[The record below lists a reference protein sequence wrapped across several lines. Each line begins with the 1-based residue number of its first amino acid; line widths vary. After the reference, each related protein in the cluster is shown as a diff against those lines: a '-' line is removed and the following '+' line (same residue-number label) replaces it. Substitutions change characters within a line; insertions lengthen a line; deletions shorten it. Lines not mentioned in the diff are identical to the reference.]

1 MSEARLSILGLYN
14 YGQINND
21 DLFENLNLPN
31 GIDKDDIVN
40 NILEQCAEFET
51 LYPDY
56 DYMKFSIGLWSK
68 RWYRT
73 FDKWI
78 KALAIEYEPL
88 WNFDRTEEYTDTE
101 SETIDRDTTDR
112 KTETE
117 TTSGNKS
124 ETENT
129 TANGNSE
136 TIGHSETSD
145 TVDETDTNS
154 VVAYNSD
161 TLHLK
166 EQDVIDRDGSS
177 ENNDKIN
184 STAETEEN
192 RTLSGDETGNRTL
205 TDNSSGTDNSDRNRT
220 LTHHAKLYGNIGV
233 TTSQQM
239 LESELEIAKF
249 NLTQQIVDCFKVDM
263 CILVY

>member
-14 YGQINND
+14 YGQMNND
-21 DLFENLNLPN
+21 DLFKNLNLPN

-73 FDKWI
+73 FEKWVTLLS
-78 KALAIEYEPL
+78 KEYEPL
-88 WNFDRTEEYTDTE
+88 WNFDRKETYTDNETEQTAAHGE
-101 SETIDRDTTDR
+101 SE
-112 KTETE
+112 
-117 TTSGNKS
+117 NV
-124 ETENT
+124 
-129 TANGNSE
+129 
-136 TIGHSETSD
+136 GHSETSD
-145 TVDETDTNS
+145 KVDETNTNS

-177 ENNDKIN
+177 ENDDTIN
-184 STAETEEN
+184 STANTEES
-192 RTLSGDETGNRTL
+192 RTKEFSHNAWLR
-205 TDNSSGTDNSDRNRT
+205 
-220 LTHHAKLYGNIGV
+220 GNIGI
-233 TTSQQM
+233 TSSQ
-239 LESELEIAKF
+239 ELFLQEVNVAKF
-249 NLTQQIVDCFKVDM
+249 NLIQQIVDCFKVDM

>member
-21 DLFENLNLPN
+21 NLFENLNLPN
-31 GIDKDDIVN
+31 GIDKDDIIN

-101 SETIDRDTTDR
+101 KETIDRDITDR
-112 KTETE
+112 RTETE
-117 TTSGNKS
+117 QTSAHGES
-124 ETENT
+124 ENV
-129 TANGNSE
+129 A
-136 TIGHSETSD
+136 HSETSD

-166 EQDVIDRDGSS
+166 EQDVIDRDGTS
-177 ENNDKIN
+177 ETDDTVNG
-184 STAETEEN
+184 TADTEEN
-192 RTLSGDETGNRTL
+192 RTL
-205 TDNSSGTDNSDRNRT
+205 TDNKTGTDNSDRDRT
-220 LTHHAKLYGNIGV
+220 FTHRAKLYGNIGV

-239 LESELEIAKF
+239 LESELEIARF

>member
-1 MSEARLSILGLYN
+1 MSESRLSVLGLYN

-21 DLFENLNLPN
+21 DLFSNLSFPS
-31 GIDKDDIVN
+31 GIEKDDVVN

-51 LYPDY
+51 IYPDY
-56 DYMKFSIGLWSK
+56 EYMKFSIGMWSK

-73 FDKWI
+73 FEKWVN
-78 KALAIEYEPL
+78 ALAIEYEPL
-88 WNFDRTEEYTDTE
+88 WNYDRRESYTDTE
-101 SETIDRDTTDR
+101 SETIDKDTTDR
-112 KTETE
+112 K
-117 TTSGNKS
+117 S
-124 ETENT
+124 ESEQT
-129 TANGNSE
+129 TATGKSD
-136 TIGHSETSD
+136 TTGHTETSD

-166 EQDVIDRDGSS
+166 EQDVIDRDGTSKT
-177 ENNDKIN
+177 NDSIN
-184 STAETEEN
+184 STVNTSEN
-192 RTLSGDETGNRTL
+192 RSL
-205 TDNSSGTDNSDRNRT
+205 TDNITGTEDTSRDRT
-220 LTHHAKLYGNIGV
+220 FEHAAWLRGNIGV

-239 LESELEIAKF
+239 LEAELEIARF